1 MEKTNL
7 LQERFEFTSHNSN
20 KSGFKKIIG
29 LLTLITF
36 FIPFCLHAQQIQ
48 EASQMLNN
56 MASSGDNA
64 IVAEGIHIQNLIT
77 APLPTVY
84 IGENVRVSGEFQPVR
99 VIVEAG
105 NISKL
110 NDTNAAFAEI
120 EMIIV
125 KLKSPSDLNF
135 LIDLSTLNGFT
146 KLKYVLF
153 ISEFTTTANDIQN
166 LFVPNTGITV
176 IYKVSIPS

>member
-1 MEKTNL
+1 MEKTTL

-36 FIPFCLHAQQIQ
+36 FIPFCLQAQQVQ
-48 EASQMLNN
+48 EATQMLNN
-56 MASSGDNA
+56 MSSSGDNA
-64 IVAEGIHIQNLIT
+64 IVAEGIYIQNLIT
-77 APLPTVY
+77 APLPTIY
-84 IGENVRVSGEFQPVR
+84 IGENIRVSGESQPVR
-99 VIVEAG
+99 AIVEAG

-110 NDTNAAFAEI
+110 NDTNAAFSEV

-135 LIDLSTLNGFT
+135 SIDLSTLNGFT

-153 ISEFTTTANDIQN
+153 ISEFTTTASDIQN

-176 IYKVSIPS
+176 IYKVSILS